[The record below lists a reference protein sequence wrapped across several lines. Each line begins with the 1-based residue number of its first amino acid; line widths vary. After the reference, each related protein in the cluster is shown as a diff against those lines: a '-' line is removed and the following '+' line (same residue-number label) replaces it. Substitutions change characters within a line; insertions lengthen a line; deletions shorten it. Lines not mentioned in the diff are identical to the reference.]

1 MNILIT
7 GATGFIGNNLYKSLV
22 ANGYR
27 DIICLSSKEYD
38 LLEQQKVRKLFKEHS
53 PDVVFHLAAK
63 VGGILANKT
72 CPADF
77 IYTNLAINTYF
88 LEEARKAGV
97 KRLIYT
103 FCGCSYPKNAPNP
116 IKEEYLFTGMP
127 DENAMFY
134 SLAKATNYLQLLAY
148 RRQHKVD
155 WVAAVP
161 GNAYGPCDNFSET
174 GSHVIPALIRR
185 FHFAKE
191 RGDKEVVVWGSGKPI
206 RDFIYVE
213 DVAEGLVRM
222 MEVYHGDSPINI
234 SSGVGV
240 SIKETVEM
248 VKEVVGFDGKITWDK
263 TKPDGHPV
271 KIFDVSRMKKELGF
285 EPKTKLKD
293 GIKKTYEWFVENMDK
308 VRL

>member
-7 GATGFIGNNLYKSLV
+7 GATGFIGNNLRGSLV
-22 ANGYR
+22 KHGYK
-27 DIICLSSKEYD
+27 DVVCLSSQDYN
-38 LLEQQKVRKLFKEHS
+38 LLEQNEVRKLFKDHS

-72 CPADF
+72 YPADF
-77 IYTNLAINTYF
+77 IYTNLALNTYF

-97 KRLIYT
+97 KRLVYT

-116 IKEEYLFTGMP
+116 IKEEYLFTGLP

-134 SLAKATNYLQLLAY
+134 SLAKATNYLQILAY

-161 GNAYGPCDNFSET
+161 GNAYGPYDNFSET

-191 RGDKEVVVWGSGKPI
+191 RGDKEVVVWGSGKPV

-213 DVAEGLVRM
+213 DVADGLVRM
-222 MEVYHGDSPINI
+222 MEVYHGDSPVNI
-234 SSGVGV
+234 SSGIGV
-240 SIKETVEM
+240 SIKETVEI
-248 VKEVVGFDGKITWDK
+248 VKEVVGFEGKITWDK

-271 KIFDVSRMKKELGF
+271 KIFDVSRMKKELNF
-285 EPKTKLKD
+285 EPKTKLKE
-293 GIKKTYEWFVENMDK
+293 GIKKTYKWFVDNMDK

>member
-7 GATGFIGNNLYKSLV
+7 GATGFIGHSLRKSL
-22 ANGYR
+22 ANHGYN
-27 DIICLSSKEYD
+27 DVVSLSSKDYN
-38 LLEQQKVRKLFKEHS
+38 LLEQNEIRKLFKDHS

-72 CPADF
+72 YPADF

-97 KRLIYT
+97 RRLIYT

-116 IKEEYLFTGMP
+116 IKEEYLFTGLP

-134 SLAKATNYLQLLAY
+134 SLAKATNYLQILAY

-161 GNAYGPCDNFSET
+161 GNAYGPYDNFSET

-191 RGDKEVVVWGSGKPI
+191 RGDKEVVVWGSGKPV

-213 DVAEGLVRM
+213 DVADGLVRM
-222 MEVYHGDSPINI
+222 MEVYHGDSPVNI
-234 SSGVGV
+234 SSGIGI
-240 SIKETVEM
+240 SIKETVEI
-248 VKEVVGFDGKITWDK
+248 VKEVVGFEGKITWDK

-271 KIFDVSRMKKELGF
+271 KIFDVSRMKKELNF
-285 EPKTKLKD
+285 EPKTKLKE
-293 GIKKTYEWFVENMDK
+293 GIKKTYKWFVDNMDK